1 MLPPPPL
8 QALLTQAVL
17 LPSGVRALV
26 AELADAPPP
35 LQALLTEAILLPSG
49 VRALVAELADV
60 DPKAMQEAA
69 VGLQV

>member
-26 AELADAPPP
+26 AELAD
-35 LQALLTEAILLPSG
+35 
-49 VRALVAELADV
+49 V